1 MHKRST
7 TSGSFCV
14 RAGFTLLELLIVLMI
29 FTVVTALF
37 IANYRRFGNNV
48 TLSNVADEV
57 ALSIRE
63 MQTYGL
69 ASKESVIG
77 GDDFKQ
83 AFGMNIA
90 AGQVSSYL
98 LFVDKVE
105 ADRKFD
111 SGEMVSQ
118 YRLPADIT
126 FSQRCT
132 FNDNTE
138 TNVTN
143 AIQDIT
149 FKRPD
154 PDAKIYSYA
163 SASQQASATTYSSI
177 RMCLKS
183 GQNSKEKT
191 VLVSQAGQIE
201 VLDGCLCSN

>member
-1 MHKRST
+1 MHKRSM
-7 TSGSFCV
+7 TS
-14 RAGFTLLELLIVLMI
+14 RKRYGFTLIELLIVLMI
-29 FTVVTALF
+29 FTIVTALF
-37 IANYRRFGNNV
+37 VANYRRFGNNV

-69 ASKESVIG
+69 ASKEAEIG
-77 GDDFKQ
+77 GEDFKQ

-90 AGQVSSYL
+90 AGNVTSYV
-98 LFVDKVE
+98 LFVDKIE
-105 ADRKFD
+105 ADRKYD
-111 SGEMVSQ
+111 TGELVNL
-118 YRLPADIT
+118 YRLPADVS
-126 FSQRCT
+126 FSQRCV
-132 FNDNTE
+132 FNGNTQ

-154 PDAKIYSYA
+154 PDARIYSYA
-163 SASQQASATTYSSI
+163 SASQQASASTYSSI

-191 VLVSQAGQIE
+191 VSVTQTGQIE
-201 VLDGCLCSN
+201 VLDDCLCSN